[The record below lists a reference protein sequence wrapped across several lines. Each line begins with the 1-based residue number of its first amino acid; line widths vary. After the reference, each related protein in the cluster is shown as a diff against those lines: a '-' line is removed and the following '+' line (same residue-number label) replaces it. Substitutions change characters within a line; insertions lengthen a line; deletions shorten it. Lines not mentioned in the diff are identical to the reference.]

1 MEPILTGVERNF
13 TQIHIHVLDRMQM
26 AEQTLDEDQAA
37 ELADVF
43 RMLGDANRLRIAA
56 QCLGGPLCVGDIA
69 ERVGLSPSLVSHHLR
84 VLRAA
89 RFVKARKRGKQVFYV
104 ATDDRVRCIIR
115 DMVVHVGRGREDI
128 EETNEQ

>member
-1 MEPILTGVERNF
+1 MAMSEPALN
-13 TQIHIHVLDRMQM
+13 
-26 AEQTLDEDQAA
+26 EDQAA

-56 QCLGGPLCVGDIA
+56 RCLGEPLCVGDIA

-89 RFVKARKRGKQVFYV
+89 RFVKARKQGKQVFYV

-115 DMVVHVGRGREDI
+115 DMVVHVGGGREDI
-128 EETNEQ
+128 EEANEQ